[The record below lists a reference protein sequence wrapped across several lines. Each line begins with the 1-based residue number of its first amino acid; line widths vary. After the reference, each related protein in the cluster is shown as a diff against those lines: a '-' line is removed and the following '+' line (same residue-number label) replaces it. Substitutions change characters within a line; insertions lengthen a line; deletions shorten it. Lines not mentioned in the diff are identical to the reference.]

1 MKLTLFRYLYGLIS
15 STYFEGDIQK
25 TIDNSLFVGKRIVS
39 FDITETQ
46 TLFIYIDMTLI
57 PYLYD
62 KTTREFYRFPIYD
75 LVKDVK
81 QYKLWYR
88 FYNLLKKEKVCKNYP
103 YIDFTNDQ
111 LDIHGVKSINSVKEL
126 KIKYGGKSIK
136 DIWGSNDVKDIF
148 FHSHWMKLD
157 YTDNSDYIWMGNLQD
172 NYFENNIIQLF
183 KTYENQ
189 IALNF
194 FDDNQETINK
204 MQSQYKQFMTDFM
217 KADNDGIELPKFCQ
231 IDKGYKST
239 IALLNEKGFGKNNP
253 NNQFVAYE
261 KLSGNKTLII
271 SDKLEPFCET
281 ILDLNLFLSEYTIK
295 AWKLKFNLTPEAQ
308 SILQKM
314 KDTGVAKALEEYSK
328 GDVFYARL
336 QHLEEG
342 GSAFGTKY
350 QGNIAQYYVE
360 NWHYCHKF
368 SFGNKTAFWINWQPK
383 YSRLNRIFEIDNGN
397 TVAFNMKMAKEANV
411 SSAFKY
417 VNDIINQRKPNKYQT
432 IEQLSE
438 AKETLT
444 EKIANYYFG
453 SVEAMVKDPKVTKEQ
468 TIELLLKVSEMIL
481 EVADF
486 LKEIEQF
493 NINELANCLQNL
505 DLDIREIEVI

>member
-1 MKLTLFRYLYGLIS
+1 MKLTLFRYLYSLIA
-15 STYFEGDIQK
+15 STYFDGNIQK

-39 FDITETQ
+39 FDITENK
-46 TLFIYIDMTLI
+46 TLFIYIDMTLM

-75 LVKDVK
+75 LVKDDK

-103 YIDFTNDQ
+103 YIDFSKDE
-111 LDIHGVKSINSVKEL
+111 LDRHSAKDINSVKEL
-126 KIKYGGKSIK
+126 KIKYGKKKVK
-136 DIWGSNDVKDIF
+136 DIWGSDDIKDVF

-157 YTDNSDYIWMGNLQD
+157 CADNSDYIWVRNLRDSYIED
-172 NYFENNIIQLF
+172 NITPLF
-183 KTYENQ
+183 KFYGNK

-194 FDDNQETINK
+194 LNHNQKEINK
-204 MQSQYKQFMTDFM
+204 MQSQYKQFMTNFM
-217 KADNDGIELPKFCQ
+217 KADNDDIGFPKFCQ
-231 IDKGYKST
+231 IDKGYKNAIT
-239 IALLNEKGFGKNNP
+239 LLHEKEFGKLNP
-253 NNQFVAYE
+253 NSQFTAYE

-271 SDKLEPFCET
+271 SDKLEPFYET
-281 ILDLNLFLSEYTIK
+281 ILDLNLFLSEYAIK
-295 AWKLKFNLTPEAQ
+295 AWQLKFNLTPEAQ
-308 SILQKM
+308 SVLQKM

-328 GDVFYARL
+328 GDHFYAKL
-336 QHLEEG
+336 QHLEDG

-350 QGNIAQYYVE
+350 QGNIAQYYIE
-360 NWHYCHKF
+360 NWRYCHKF
-368 SFGNKTAFWINWQPK
+368 TFGNKTAFWINWQPK

-397 TVAFNMKMAKEANV
+397 TVALNMKLAKEANV

-417 VNDIINQRKPNKYQT
+417 VNDIIEQRKPHKYQT

-438 AKETLT
+438 AKEKLT

-453 SVEAMVKDPKVTKEQ
+453 SVDDKCKSK
-468 TIELLLKVSEMIL
+468 TITENEVNALSKKVSEMIV

-493 NINELANCLQNL
+493 NINELANCLSKL
-505 DLDIREIEVI
+505 DLVEREIEVI

>member
-15 STYFEGDIQK
+15 STYFEGNIQK

-39 FDITETQ
+39 FDITETK
-46 TLFIYIDMTLI
+46 TLFIYIDMVLI

-62 KTTREFYRFPIYD
+62 KTIGEFYRFPAYD
-75 LVKDVK
+75 LNKEVKRR
-81 QYKLWYR
+81 KLWYR
-88 FYNLLKKEKVCKNYP
+88 FYSLLKKEKVCKNYP

-111 LDIHGVKSINSVKEL
+111 LDINGVKSINSVKEL
-126 KIKYGGKSIK
+126 KIKYGKKKVK
-136 DIWGSNDVKDIF
+136 DIWGSDDIKDVF

-157 YTDNSDYIWMGNLQD
+157 CADDSDYIWVRNLRDSYLED
-172 NYFENNIIQLF
+172 NITPLF
-183 KTYENQ
+183 KFYGNK

-194 FDDNQETINK
+194 LNHNQKEINK

-217 KADNDGIELPKFCQ
+217 KADNDDIGVPKFCQ
-231 IDKGYKST
+231 IDKGYKNA
-239 IALLNEKGFGKNNP
+239 IALLHEKEFGKLNP
-253 NNQFVAYE
+253 NSQFTAYE

-271 SDKLEPFCET
+271 SDKLEPFYET
-281 ILDLNLFLSEYTIK
+281 ILDLNLFLSEYAIK
-295 AWKLKFNLTPEAQ
+295 AWQLKFNLTPEAQ

-397 TVAFNMKMAKEANV
+397 TVALNMKLAKEANV
-411 SSAFKY
+411 SSAIKY
-417 VNDIINQRKPNKYQT
+417 VNDIIEQRKQHKYQT
-432 IEQLSE
+432 IEQISE
-438 AKETLT
+438 AKEKLT
-444 EKIANYYFG
+444 AKIANYYFE
-453 SVEAMVKDPKVTKEQ
+453 SVKAMVKDPKATEEQ
-468 TIELLLKVSEMIL
+468 TIDLLLKVSEMIL

-493 NINELANCLQNL
+493 NINELANCLSKL
-505 DLDIREIEVI
+505 DLDEREIEVI

>member
-15 STYFEGDIQK
+15 STYFDGNIQK
-25 TIDNSLFVGKRIVS
+25 TINNSLFVGKRIVS
-39 FDITETQ
+39 FDITETK
-46 TLFIYIDMTLI
+46 TLFIYIDMTLTL
-57 PYLYD
+57 YLYD
-62 KTTREFYRFPIYD
+62 KTTRGFYRFPTYN
-75 LVKDVK
+75 LNKDAK
-81 QYKLWYR
+81 QYKLWYH
-88 FYNLLKKEKVCKNYP
+88 FYNLLKKEKICKNYP
-103 YIDFTNDQ
+103 YLDLRNDQ
-111 LDIHGVKSINSVKEL
+111 LDIHGVKDINTVKEL
-126 KIKYGGKSIK
+126 KIKYGEKSVK
-136 DIWGSNDVKDIF
+136 DIWGIDDVKDIF
-148 FHSHWMKLD
+148 FHSHWMRLSCA
-157 YTDNSDYIWMGNLQD
+157 DNSDYIWLSNLRD
-172 NYFENNIIQLF
+172 SYFEDNIIPLF
-183 KTYENQ
+183 KTRENQ

-194 FDDNQETINK
+194 FNDNQETINK
-204 MQSQYKQFMTDFM
+204 MQSQYNQFMTDFM

-253 NNQFVAYE
+253 NSQFIAYE

-295 AWKLKFNLTPEAQ
+295 AWKLKFNLTTEAQ

-350 QGNIAQYYVE
+350 QGNIAQYYIE

-481 EVADF
+481 EAADF

-493 NINELANCLQNL
+493 NINELANCLSNL
-505 DLDIREIEVI
+505 DLEEREIEVI